1 MDTED
6 HSGISAWPTIEGEQV
21 AIRQDNCLDKCLR
34 QLGRTLRKANHSG
47 SNPTMNILVLRWIEG
62 KQSLKALRETFSLHK
77 TQIIFP
83 HWRTFVFICSISWR
97 AGTISTQNKS
107 LITSTVNRAIF
118 RSHRHLT
125 LERKR
130 SYNLDSQ
137 IYLVFF
143 HRRLRHESMEVPKAK
158 WLSYI

>member
-125 LERKR
+125 LERK
-130 SYNLDSQ
+130 D
-137 IYLVFF
+137 
-143 HRRLRHESMEVPKAK
+143 LRIWTPKFI
-158 WLSYI
+158 WSFSIVVSDMN